1 VPFVLHSQPTA
12 IYHEESDRLAA
23 VATAT
28 YRRYAEILRDVEVM
42 INDHSKS
49 PQTDLELWT
58 KQMRGTAHI
67 NVYLVEHQKSGRL
80 GQSKLKLL
88 VPTVGPFFT
97 SLLLEDAFI
106 FQDQRRH
113 ISRRRFVAPSFNDIR
128 LILNTAQLMGL
139 VRGSQIKL
147 VTFDGDVT
155 LYDDGCCLVE
165 DNPVLPRLLRLL
177 EQGKKV
183 GIVTAAGYTEASKY
197 YARLKGL
204 LDAISAHKTLTAEQK
219 SGLIV
224 LGGESNF
231 LFRYDQSS
239 PDLLTY
245 VPRDEWLLDEMRT
258 WTEEDVTEL
267 LDIAEAS
274 LRECVS
280 ALSLP
285 AAVLR
290 KERAVGIFPLN
301 GSKMHREQLEE
312 TVLIVQSILERS
324 EVGNRLPFC
333 AFNGIF
339 ISTLNTLHT
348 LLHLNGVF

>member
-1 VPFVLHSQPTA
+1 
-12 IYHEESDRLAA
+12 
-23 VATAT
+23 
-28 YRRYAEILRDVEVM
+28 M
-42 INDHSKS
+42 
-49 PQTDLELWT
+49 
-58 KQMRGTAHI
+58 
-67 NVYLVEHQKSGRL
+67 
-80 GQSKLKLL
+80 KLL

-97 SLLLEDAFI
+97 PLLLEDAFV

-113 ISRRRFVAPSFNDIR
+113 ISRRRFVAPSFNDVR

-155 LYDDGCCLVE
+155 LYEDGSCLLD

-183 GIVTAAGYTEASKY
+183 GIVTAAGYTEPSKY
-197 YARLKGL
+197 YVRLKGL
-204 LDAISAHKTLTAEQK
+204 LDAISTHKTLTAEQK
-219 SGLIV
+219 NGLIV

-245 VPRDEWLLDEMRT
+245 VPRSEWLLDEMRT
-258 WTEEDVTEL
+258 WKEEDVTEL

-280 ALSLP
+280 TLSLP
-285 AAVLR
+285 AAVIR
-290 KERAVGIFPLN
+290 KERAVGISPLD
-301 GSKMHREQLEE
+301 GYKMHREQLEE
-312 TVLIVQSILERS
+312 TVLIVQNMVERS
-324 EVGNRLPFC
+324 EVGHRLPFC
-333 AFNGIF
+333 AFNGR
-339 ISTLNTLHT
+339 
-348 LLHLNGVF
+348 LLPNHIILFCTSSNGN